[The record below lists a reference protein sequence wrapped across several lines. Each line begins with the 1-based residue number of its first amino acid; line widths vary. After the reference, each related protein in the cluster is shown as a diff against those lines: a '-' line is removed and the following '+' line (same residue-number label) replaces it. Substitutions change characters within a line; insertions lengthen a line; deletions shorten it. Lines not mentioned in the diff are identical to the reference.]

1 MEPDPGPT
9 HQNDDTDNQEEAMKI
24 SRTIVPTL
32 ALASLTLAGCSTVE
46 SGGSSSSGAAVPSN
60 PMSSSPTAA

>member
-46 SGGSSSSGAAVPSN
+46 SGGSSS
-60 PMSSSPTAA
+60 